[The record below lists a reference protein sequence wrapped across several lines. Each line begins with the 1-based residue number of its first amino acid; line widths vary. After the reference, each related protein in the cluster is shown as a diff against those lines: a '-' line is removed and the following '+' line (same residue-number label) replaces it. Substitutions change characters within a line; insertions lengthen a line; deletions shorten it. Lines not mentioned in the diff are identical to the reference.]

1 MATQWAK
8 ESRDEGWRLEAR
20 EHQVE
25 VWHNNQLFTAYKF
38 YPDQFRP
45 WFYPVNSP
53 LGRTVT
59 EELNDYPVMVSNY
72 PLDGPELSAGVLPH
86 LRSLSIAHGD
96 VNGHDVWHEWPD
108 TERQGR
114 IVHLGVTRQE
124 SGVDQGLLETR
135 NEWRAVED
143 GSLLMGDERT
153 FRFFA
158 SENGNR
164 VIDLGLV
171 FTAGDKEVALG
182 ENHHSLLYARL
193 VHGMSVQ
200 KGGRI
205 YTSVSSGDQGETM
218 GKESPWVGYSG
229 AAVPCG
235 PWHGIAIMESPNNPW
250 SSHTWSRDYGFM
262 AMGSFHWMEHTI
274 PAGGSLSLG
283 YRVVVHAGNAAAAD
297 IAGEWARYEKEQ
309 SG

>member
-114 IVHLGVTRQE
+114 IVHLGVTTGRTPAP
-124 SGVDQGLLETR
+124 SVDPAQWPVPVLPAW
-135 NEWRAVED
+135 EWTARGAR
-143 GSLLMGDERT
+143 ER
-153 FRFFA
+153 
-158 SENGNR
+158 
-164 VIDLGLV
+164 
-171 FTAGDKEVALG
+171 
-182 ENHHSLLYARL
+182 
-193 VHGMSVQ
+193 GMS
-200 KGGRI
+200 
-205 YTSVSSGDQGETM
+205 
-218 GKESPWVGYSG
+218 
-229 AAVPCG
+229 
-235 PWHGIAIMESPNNPW
+235 
-250 SSHTWSRDYGFM
+250 
-262 AMGSFHWMEHTI
+262 
-274 PAGGSLSLG
+274 
-283 YRVVVHAGNAAAAD
+283 
-297 IAGEWARYEKEQ
+297 
-309 SG
+309 